1 MVSMSRRRVKGA
13 SSSRLGRIGVSSR
26 HNGKFGVFANYDK
39 AKLGVAGVMC
49 LFVTY
54 MLSLTLL
61 GGSLSGLDGKNA
73 AGVPVPAPLTTTSR
87 LNHPDLHV
95 TADHRDDESY
105 NAMALDIIQT
115 LKCHKLLNQTKEEEK
130 SSSRRRRRDN
140 DDDNDDDDRYQSG
153 SGEGNSGSGEDDD
166 DDTKERRQRRQRQR
180 RQRRRL
186 AEYVSGSQ
194 DVRDDD
200 DANRNHRNDRPQA
213 DDEFGYGG
221 GMDNDFDYGYSN
233 PVVTGQHLFCLAAFS
248 AADKEVDDMKDKI
261 HCDAT
266 HTRQQT
272 LLDLW
277 SNARSEMPEEILL
290 QTLQVAVEEERDLVG
305 STVYLWAPTGDDGL
319 EWQLSEL
326 NNRKDVDEG
335 GITGLT
341 NNLGSNKLYVDVGS
355 CLGLTSMAVALLYP
369 GTKIVS
375 IEAAAPNWLLQEMN
389 WRCNDFTA
397 MDLKQVILSGVGQ
410 NRKNTAPQMAKFM
423 WRPHATT
430 STRAWTPAAE
440 REDTDVELTIKLR
453 PWHAL
458 LAEAGISPQ
467 TRIDVLNVDCE
478 GCEYNLIPSLSEKD
492 YDAISTVMGG
502 VHWGYIPQHKKPSS
516 QRAKETHERLCRHEN
531 FARTAKEC
539 CGFPDLAVS
548 SSSPGEVIVHE
559 GNDFPPKVGTVKDV
573 AGELCDGFDA
583 WAADNH
589 LYDVESDW
597 GWFQIS
603 SMAE

>member
-1 MVSMSRRRVKGA
+1 MSRRRVKSA
-13 SSSRLGRIGVSSR
+13 STRLGRHMPV
-26 HNGKFGVFANYDK
+26 YDK
-39 AKLGVAGVMC
+39 AKVGAFSGMC
-49 LFVTY
+49 LFTIY
-54 MLSLTLL
+54 MMSLTLL
-61 GGSLSGLDGKNA
+61 KGSSTYDGSDGYFYVHKQ
-73 AGVPVPAPLTTTSR
+73 AGASSATAQATVSR

-95 TADHRDDESY
+95 TVADQPSENESY
-105 NAMALDIIQT
+105 NAIALDIIQT
-115 LKCHKLLNQTKEEEK
+115 LKCHTLLNQTQFQ
-130 SSSRRRRRDN
+130 N
-140 DDDNDDDDRYQSG
+140 DRSHDKDGYHKDDDDRYQSG
-153 SGEGNSGSGEDDD
+153 SSDPTGSGSGEDDEND
-166 DDTKERRQRRQRQR
+166 NKRRRQRQR
-180 RQRRRL
+180 RL
-186 AEYVSGSQ
+186 DEEVSGEESGSK

-200 DANRNHRNDRPQA
+200 DANRGPDRPEQAQA
-213 DDEFGYGG
+213 DDFAS
-221 GMDNDFDYGYSN
+221 NHDYDAASI
-233 PVVTGQHLFCLAAFS
+233 TGQHLFCLAAFS
-248 AADKEVDDMKDKI
+248 AADKEVDFIKNKV

-277 SNARSEMPEEILL
+277 SAARSEMPQDILL
-290 QTLQVAVEEERDLVG
+290 QTLEVAVEEERQLVG
-305 STVYLWAPTGDDGL
+305 STVHLWAPTGDDGL

-326 NNRKDVDEG
+326 NNNKNADEG
-335 GITGLT
+335 GITGLM

-397 MDLKQVILSGVGQ
+397 MDQKQVILSGVGQ
-410 NRKNTAPQMAKFM
+410 NRANAAPQMAKFM

-440 REDTDVELTIKLR
+440 RQSTDVELTIKLR

-458 LAEAGISPQ
+458 LAEAGISAQ
-467 TRIDVLNVDCE
+467 QRIDVLNVDCE

-516 QRAKETHERLCRHEN
+516 TRAKQTHERLCRHEN

-539 CGFPDLAVS
+539 CGFPDLAVIS
-548 SSSPGEVIVHE
+548 SAPGEVLVQE
-559 GNDFPPKVGTVKDV
+559 GKGFPPKQGTVKDV
-573 AGELCDGFDA
+573 AGELCDGFDQ